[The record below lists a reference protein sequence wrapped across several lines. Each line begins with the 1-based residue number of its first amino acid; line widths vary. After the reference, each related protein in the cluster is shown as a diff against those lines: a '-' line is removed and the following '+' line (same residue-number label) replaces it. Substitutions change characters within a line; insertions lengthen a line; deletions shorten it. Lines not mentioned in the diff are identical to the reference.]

1 MSYGRVK
8 KMRREALGKIKGGKE
23 KKRRQGRGRKE
34 MKRWKLEMGG
44 GRTRKRR
51 GKGDMSPNLKT
62 D

>member
-1 MSYGRVK
+1 
-8 KMRREALGKIKGGKE
+8 MRREALGKIKGGKE